1 MPKTKMENLS
11 YMSEVKKLTQEEIN
25 SIKGLQSEYNK
36 VVFELGSIESQLVFI
51 KKQTELLEAEK
62 AKIVAEIDNVGKK
75 EKTLIDN
82 LQEKYGAGNI
92 NMETGEITPL

>member
-1 MPKTKMENLS
+1 
-11 YMSEVKKLTQEEIN
+11 MSEVKKLTQEEID
-25 SIKGLQSEYNK
+25 SIKSLQSEYNK

-75 EKTLIDN
+75 EKTLIDG
-82 LQEKYGAGNI
+82 LQEKYGTGNI
-92 NMETGEITPL
+92 NMETGEITSL

>member
-1 MPKTKMENLS
+1 
-11 YMSEVKKLTQEEIN
+11 MSEVKKLTQEEID
-25 SIKGLQSEYNK
+25 SIKSLQSEYNK

-75 EKTLIDN
+75 EKTLIDS
-82 LQEKYGAGNI
+82 LQEKYGTGNI
-92 NMETGEITPL
+92 NMETGEITSL

>member
-1 MPKTKMENLS
+1 MENLNLS
-11 YMSEVKKLTQEEIN
+11 YMSEVKKLTQEEID

-51 KKQTELLEAEK
+51 RKQTELLEAEK
-62 AKIVAEIDNVGKK
+62 TKIVAEIDNVGKK
-75 EKTLIDN
+75 EKTLIDG

-92 NMETGEITPL
+92 NMETGEIAPF

>member
-1 MPKTKMENLS
+1 MENLS

>member
-1 MPKTKMENLS
+1 
-11 YMSEVKKLTQEEIN
+11 MSEIKKLTQEEIN

-36 VVFELGSIESQLVFI
+36 IVFELGSVESQLVFI
-51 KKQTELLEAEK
+51 KKQTELLETEK
-62 AKIVAEIDNVGKK
+62 AKIVVDMDTISKK

-92 NMETGEITPL
+92 NIETGEITPF

>member
-1 MPKTKMENLS
+1 
-11 YMSEVKKLTQEEIN
+11 MSETKKLTQEEIN

-36 VVFELGSIESQLVFI
+36 IVFELGSVESQLVFI
-51 KKQTELLEAEK
+51 KKQTELLETEK
-62 AKIVAEIDNVGKK
+62 AKIVVDMDTISKK

-92 NMETGEITPL
+92 NIETGEITPF

>member
-1 MPKTKMENLS
+1 
-11 YMSEVKKLTQEEIN
+11 MSEVKKLTQEEID

-51 KKQTELLEAEK
+51 RKQTELLEAEK
-62 AKIVAEIDNVGKK
+62 TKIVAEIDNVGKK
-75 EKTLIDN
+75 EKTLIDG

-92 NMETGEITPL
+92 NMETGEIAPF

>member
-1 MPKTKMENLS
+1 
-11 YMSEVKKLTQEEIN
+11 MSEVKKLTQEEID

-51 KKQTELLEAEK
+51 RKQTELLEAEK
-62 AKIVAEIDNVGKK
+62 TKIVAEIDNVGKK
-75 EKTLIDN
+75 EKTLIDG

-92 NMETGEITPL
+92 NMETGEITPF